1 MKLIHHFAWSSLSP
15 FNCFTM
21 HPYIPESLPLKELH
35 WEKYVSLIGK
45 ANAEVARFDGLLQ
58 GILNPEVLLSPLTM
72 QEAVLSSKIEG
83 TQASLKDVLEF
94 EADPQKKTE
103 KYNDIKEILNYRKA
117 MRFSIKELETLP
129 LVNRLIK
136 NVHKILLDSVRGQ
149 NKQLGNFRNGQV
161 HIGKPGSSL
170 ESATFV
176 PPAPSIV
183 PDCMGNLENYFNYNE
198 KDFLVQLAVIHAQF
212 EIIHPFWDGNG
223 RIGRILLPLFLY
235 YKKVLSTPMFYLS
248 AYFESHREEY
258 YDKLLG
264 VSKDK
269 DWDSWIIYFLQ
280 AVIEQS
286 RINIKKASSIHNL
299 YDSKKEE
306 IMNLTNSKYAIK
318 TLDFIFSYPIF
329 NSSNFIKTSKI
340 PKPSAM
346 RALSALEKGGLL
358 KKIQS
363 GAGRRPSTYA
373 FAKLLS
379 IVG

>member
-1 MKLIHHFAWSSLSP
+1 MQ
-15 FNCFTM
+15 
-21 HPYIPESLPLKELH
+21 PYIPELLPLEKLN
-35 WEKYVSLIGK
+35 WDKYVSLIGK

-58 GILNPEVLLSPLTM
+58 GMPNPEVLLSPLTM

-83 TQASLKDVLEF
+83 TLASLKDVLEF

-103 KYNDIKEILNYRKA
+103 NYDDIQEVLNYRKA
-117 MRFSIKELETLP
+117 MRFSVKELEKLP

-136 NVHKILLDSVRGQ
+136 NVHSILLDSVRGQ
-149 NKQLGNFRNGQV
+149 NKQPGSFRNGQV
-161 HIGKPGSSL
+161 HIGKPGSSI
-170 ESATFV
+170 ETATYV
-176 PPAPSIV
+176 PPTPNV
-183 PDCMGNLENYFNYNE
+183 VLDGMDNLEKYFHYDE
-198 KDFLVQLAVIHAQF
+198 KDFLVQLAIIHGQF

-258 YDKLLG
+258 YDKLLH

-280 AVIEQS
+280 AIIEQS
-286 RINIKKASSIHNL
+286 QINIKKAAAIHNL

-318 TLDFIFSYPIF
+318 ILDFIFSYPIF
-329 NSSNFIKTSKI
+329 NSTHFIKTSKI
-340 PKPSAM
+340 SKPSAM
-346 RALSALEKGGLL
+346 RALIVLEKGGLL

-363 GAGRRPSTYA
+363 GSGRKPATYI
-373 FAKLLS
+373 FSKLLS